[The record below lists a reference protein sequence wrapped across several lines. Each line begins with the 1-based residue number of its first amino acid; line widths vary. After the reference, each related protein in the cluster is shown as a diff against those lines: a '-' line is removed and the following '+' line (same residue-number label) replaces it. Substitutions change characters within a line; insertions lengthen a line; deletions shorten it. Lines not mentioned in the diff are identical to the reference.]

1 MSIHPGDTSTVTALG
16 VSPQNRPLTYSYS
29 VVAGTINGSGTT
41 ATYNS
46 TGAPTGAVGITC
58 NVADDKGG
66 TASNGTTV
74 TIVPIPVPPLP
85 HASALCSIQFDKDK
99 LRPTRVDNEAK
110 ACLDQVTDA
119 LKNDPTAT
127 VVVVGESTAV
137 EKTPKKGKHAKAPEE
152 FAAERAVNT
161 KDYLVNE
168 EQSGI
173 DASRIIVRTG
183 TGDSKSVEDYLVPA
197 GATFDNDVPG
207 TTAPDVSA
215 IKTVTR
221 KPIGFVEPKKEH
233 KKRAATEK
241 PAAGK

>member
-1 MSIHPGDTSTVTALG
+1 
-16 VSPQNRPLTYSYS
+16 
-29 VVAGTINGSGTT
+29 
-41 ATYNS
+41 
-46 TGAPTGAVGITC
+46 
-58 NVADDKGG
+58 
-66 TASNGTTV
+66 
-74 TIVPIPVPPLP
+74 
-85 HASALCSIQFDKDK
+85 
-99 LRPTRVDNEAK
+99 VDNEAK

-127 VVVVGESTAV
+127 VVVVGESTAK
-137 EKTPKKGKHAKAPEE
+137 EKTPKKGKHVKGPED

-197 GATFDNDVPG
+197 GATFDNDVQG
-207 TTAPDVSA
+207 TTAVDTGA

-221 KPIGFVEPKKEH
+221 KPIGMVEPKTKH
-233 KKRAATEK
+233 KKN
-241 PAAGK
+241 PAA